1 MQIKLKSGLVLDD
14 PDKMLKEKFGQWSW
28 RKYDGDR
35 PSKPNTLTSDDIHR
49 AHRLGSRTS
58 QSAYERLLRDRGS
71 AIRKILA
78 EIRDVQ
84 LEDSDF
90 PSVRPQLVQLFNAVL
105 GKGIGLAG
113 ATKLL
118 SPFRPGLIP
127 VLDSL
132 VDCYYWYSTSIRDEK
147 GFRKLESIA
156 RRSDDSEYI
165 VELMWLMRADIQ
177 AARAQLDL
185 LIRACSG
192 AEYAAIS
199 RVRVVESLIWFYYA
213 RRGRLLETSHDSLPC
228 RDRDVPP

>member
-28 RKYDGDR
+28 HKYDGDR
-35 PSKPNTLTSDDIHR
+35 PSKPNTVTSRDIGR
-49 AHRLGSRTS
+49 AHRLGSRTRH
-58 QSAYERLLRDRGS
+58 SAYERLLRDRGL
-71 AIRKILA
+71 AISKILA
-78 EIRDVQ
+78 RIPDVQ

-90 PSVRPQLVQLFNAVL
+90 SAVRPQLVQLFDAVL
-105 GKGIGLAG
+105 VKGIGLAG

-132 VDCYYWYSTSIRDEK
+132 VADYYWYSTSIRDEK
-147 GFRKLESIA
+147 GFRKLESVA
-156 RRSDDSEYI
+156 RRSASEYV
-165 VELMWLMRADIQ
+165 VELMWLIRADVQ

-192 AEYAAIS
+192 TEYAAVS
-199 RVRVVESLIWFYYA
+199 RVRLVESLIWFYYA
-213 RRGRLLETSHDSLPC
+213 RRGRLLETRDDS
-228 RDRDVPP
+228 PPLS